1 MTMGDRRVSATS
13 LALLALTLT
22 VSCRR
27 AANDQPM
34 VPPDR
39 LANAIEEVRV
49 EKKEAAKGPPK
60 RLSFLLS
67 RDLASFGDG
76 ILCTLQQHDRP
87 VLVAGATRA
96 LARVDGRPTILAL
109 SGPMDAS
116 AAFFSAPRV
125 TISIGRHAPV
135 AREAD
140 APGIAWPVGVTVG
153 GLANVEDEKIDATW
167 SCRSAQTRG

>member
-1 MTMGDRRVSATS
+1 MTVWDRRASAMAVT
-13 LALLALTLT
+13 LLALALT
-22 VSCRR
+22 ASCRR
-27 AANDQPM
+27 AADDQPV
-34 VPPDR
+34 VPPDK
-39 LANAIEEVRV
+39 LINAIENVRV
-49 EKKEAAKGPPK
+49 EKKEEAKGPRK
-60 RLSFLLS
+60 RLAFLLS
-67 RDLASFGDG
+67 GDLRSFSDD

-96 LARVDGRPTILAL
+96 LARVDGRAMTLAL

-116 AAFFSAPRV
+116 AAFFSASGV

-153 GLANVEDEKIDATW
+153 GLDNVEDEKIYATW
-167 SCRSAQTRG
+167 SCRPPPIRG